1 MAATRREKAVRDT
14 CSLLILQNTGGDHRK
29 EENIKRRQAPK
40 TTLKVTWLS
49 ATSPTAAATSIN
61 TFNISDKPHSHNCLD
76 TKNTFNDWDN
86 CSTVHFFQ
94 GILPYLQP
102 LFEESSFSCLCTREG
117 GGWRGALCTCVRECI
132 CEVYINVFL
141 ICMWQPRDDT
151 NSRKPHSLAGRGDCP
166 PTRQPRVWLEQ

>member
-1 MAATRREKAVRDT
+1 MDRGFDVAATRREKAVRDT

-29 EENIKRRQAPK
+29 EKNIKRRQAPK

-86 CSTVHFFQ
+86 SPTVHFFQ

-117 GGWRGALCTCVRECI
+117 GGRMAGCVVYVCT
-132 CEVYINVFL
+132 
-141 ICMWQPRDDT
+141 
-151 NSRKPHSLAGRGDCP
+151 
-166 PTRQPRVWLEQ
+166 